1 MQTLRLTLTGAVIL
15 VLLVATSL
23 AVMAQDEATDVS
35 VAPVVVT
42 GTFDCTEGTGEG
54 DEPIG
59 QSVMTVHAWQATD
72 PRLSGEAAYTGHWHI
87 YDPPSEDAGDPA
99 AIDVSDEAVY
109 EIVNDGGGW
118 ICEASRTA
126 LPRTGDT
133 THTLVFSG
141 EGEYEGMTAYLHV
154 DWSATPFT
162 FSGLIMQGEAPEW
175 APPAE

>member
-1 MQTLRLTLTGAVIL
+1 MQTLRLILTGAVTL
-15 VLLVATSL
+15 VLLAASSL
-23 AVMAQDEATDVS
+23 AVMAQDDTEQVS

-42 GTFDCTEGTGEG
+42 GTLDCTADTGEG

-59 QSVMTVHAWQATD
+59 QSAMTVHAWQATD
-72 PRLSGEAAYTGHWHI
+72 PRLSGEASYTGHWHI
-87 YDPPSEDAGDPA
+87 YDPPSEDAGDPEA
-99 AIDVSDEAVY
+99 VDVADEAIY

-126 LPRTGDT
+126 LPRTSEA

-141 EGEYEGMTAYLHV
+141 SDEYEGLTAYLHV
-154 DWSATPFT
+154 DWSTTPFT
-162 FSGLIMQGEAPEW
+162 FSGLIMEGEAPAW